1 MKEGKVMRIW
11 LMAAVMLSAAAAT
24 AMPVI
29 PKASATALGVT
40 RGRPFSSGVV
50 FVEGKYIEPPYVVER
65 WGTGIRINGKAVTG
79 QVINW
84 NEFLKTQEGVK
95 VSRSEQEA
103 EPAPAAAPAAAPART
118 DDLDDTSL
126 DDLFDDDPK
135 PKKKSGSS
143 YSQPP
148 RPAAPAKPKVS
159 VSYSLDGN
167 FKPNAQTKA
176 MVARINALRTEIDRI
191 LRSGGFICF
200 GESYSRVTG
209 DARTA
214 LKLLEKLPELQRRS
228 ESLSAFLAGVRSAGL
243 VYLNEV
249 LCEELFRNRVDY
261 PRLQERHAKMKRE
274 EDWNNM
280 LKDVS
285 QPLL

>member
-1 MKEGKVMRIW
+1 MKERKVMRIW
-11 LMAAVMLSAAAAT
+11 LMASAMLSAVAAT

-65 WGTGIRINGKAVTG
+65 WGTGIRINGRTVTG

-103 EPAPAAAPAAAPART
+103 EPTPAAAPAAAPART

-135 PKKKSGSS
+135 PKKKTVPS
-143 YSQPP
+143 YSQPT

-159 VSYSLDGN
+159 VSYSLDGK
-167 FKPNAQTKA
+167 FKPNAQTRA
-176 MVARINALRTEIDRI
+176 LVARINALRTEIDRI

-214 LKLLEKLPELQRRS
+214 LKLLEKLPDLQRRS

>member
-1 MKEGKVMRIW
+1 MKGRKVMRIW
-11 LMAAVMLSAAAAT
+11 LMAAAALSAAAAT
-24 AMPVI
+24 AMPAI

-40 RGRPFSSGVV
+40 RGRSFSSGVV
-50 FVEGKYIEPPYVVER
+50 FLEGKYIEPPYVVER
-65 WGTGIRINGKAVTG
+65 WGTGIRINGKPVTG
-79 QVINW
+79 QVISW

-95 VSRSEQEA
+95 VSKSEVEA
-103 EPAPAAAPAAAPART
+103 ESTPAAASSAAPAPV
-118 DDLDDTSL
+118 DDVDDTSL

-143 YSQPP
+143 YRQPS
-148 RPAAPAKPKVS
+148 RPAAPAKPKVV
-159 VSYSLDGN
+159 VSYSLDGK
-167 FKPNAQTKA
+167 FTPNAQTKA

-214 LKLLEKLPELQRRS
+214 LKLLEKLPELLRRS
-228 ESLSAFLAGVRSAGL
+228 ESLSAFLSGVRSAGL

-274 EDWNNM
+274 EDWNKM